1 MRTILALCFLLVFT
15 SIQCTF
21 TPDWKACDNPKPNG
35 WRTVNVTLDSAPIAG
50 QNSTFTIC
58 GQNTK
63 YYELKPTDI
72 HVTSGTVLD
81 LTFPQNGDVWYLVC
95 RCFDVNFEI
104 PKGNKAMEIDF
115 VLSGMALKDVG
126 CVNVTLHLGSE
137 KFLGNTF

>member
-81 LTFPQNGDVWYLVC
+81 LTVNEIVCIPLHVHLCYDVTFQIPQGVSELPIH
-95 RCFDVNFEI
+95 FDANADAIGEI
-104 PKGNKAMEIDF
+104 
-115 VLSGMALKDVG
+115 G
-126 CVNVTLHLGSE
+126 CVDVTLNLE
-137 KFLGNTF
+137 NNNFLPF